1 MKKLALWLISLLMVF
16 AAACA
21 SGESGDLYDLYNNTK
36 NGKVWLGNAVP
47 ILPGAQLASP
57 AAISG
62 EYDSPEVWDGANFN
76 ELLYATYTA
85 KGKLLLMLS
94 DMEDKTPGIPAY
106 EVVDSNQS
114 LQISDLIVRSG
125 DGMGSR
131 INRAVVDAVSF
142 TWQEMDCLLLTLSGD
157 TALGAPLQTKDGL
170 LAGIVVAEYAEGENR
185 YIALTIREIQKWLN
199 EVADSL
205 DEPEEEEDLSPEGYT
220 VTVNGIEVTFDWSAV
235 DLPAIP
241 EGRALYLM
249 VKDVDSSY
257 VTYIQLTEEE
267 TALTMFLTPG
277 RTYESGLIVGDANE
291 APARMPQA
299 CATTVMPEAE
309 PLTEY
314 SFKSEVLAIAEMAEN
329 APADAMP
336 TVPEEI
342 TEELLR
348 SGRGCI
354 YSVSSYDVDRIITS
368 LPLLVTLTAPDGSN
382 YRWES
387 LWIYHPSYEQR
398 DEWYE
403 LIDGT
408 GLLEMLDINGYPEGE
423 YEMCMYIDGKLADT
437 FTFTLKK

>member
-1 MKKLALWLISLLMVF
+1 
-16 AAACA
+16 
-21 SGESGDLYDLYNNTK
+21 
-36 NGKVWLGNAVP
+36 
-47 ILPGAQLASP
+47 
-57 AAISG
+57 
-62 EYDSPEVWDGANFN
+62 
-76 ELLYATYTA
+76 
-85 KGKLLLMLS
+85 
-94 DMEDKTPGIPAY
+94 
-106 EVVDSNQS
+106 
-114 LQISDLIVRSG
+114 
-125 DGMGSR
+125 
-131 INRAVVDAVSF
+131 
-142 TWQEMDCLLLTLSGD
+142 
-157 TALGAPLQTKDGL
+157 
-170 LAGIVVAEYAEGENR
+170 
-185 YIALTIREIQKWLN
+185 
-199 EVADSL
+199 
-205 DEPEEEEDLSPEGYT
+205 
-220 VTVNGIEVTFDWSAV
+220 
-235 DLPAIP
+235 
-241 EGRALYLM
+241 
-249 VKDVDSSY
+249 
-257 VTYIQLTEEE
+257 
-267 TALTMFLTPG
+267 
-277 RTYESGLIVGDANE
+277 
-291 APARMPQA
+291 MPQA

-403 LIDGT
+403 LIDAT

>member
-57 AAISG
+57 AAING
-62 EYDSPEVWDGANFN
+62 EFDSPEVWDGANFN

-257 VTYIQLTEEE
+257 VTYIQ
-267 TALTMFLTPG
+267 
-277 RTYESGLIVGDANE
+277 R
-291 APARMPQA
+291 PAGP
-299 CATTVMPEAE
+299 T
-309 PLTEY
+309 
-314 SFKSEVLAIAEMAEN
+314 N
-329 APADAMP
+329 PA
-336 TVPEEI
+336 
-342 TEELLR
+342 
-348 SGRGCI
+348 
-354 YSVSSYDVDRIITS
+354 
-368 LPLLVTLTAPDGSN
+368 
-382 YRWES
+382 
-387 LWIYHPSYEQR
+387 
-398 DEWYE
+398 
-403 LIDGT
+403 
-408 GLLEMLDINGYPEGE
+408 
-423 YEMCMYIDGKLADT
+423 
-437 FTFTLKK
+437 